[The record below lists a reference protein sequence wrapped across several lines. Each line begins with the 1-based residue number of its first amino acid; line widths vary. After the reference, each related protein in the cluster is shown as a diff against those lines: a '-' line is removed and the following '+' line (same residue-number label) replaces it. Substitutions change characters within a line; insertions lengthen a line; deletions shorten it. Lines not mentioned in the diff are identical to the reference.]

1 MPKYMIEAS
10 YSAEG
15 LKGLAKDKAS
25 GRRAAVEKALAG
37 VGGKLDSM
45 YFAFGDRDVVAICDC
60 PDNMS
65 AAALSMATSASG
77 LVRTSIT
84 VLLTVEEADSA
95 LAKTVQY
102 RPPGA

>member
-45 YFAFGDRDVVAICDC
+45 YFAFGKRDVVAICDC
-60 PDNMS
+60 PDNTS
-65 AAALSMATSASG
+65 VAALSLATSASG

-84 VLLTVEEADSA
+84 VLLTVEETDSA